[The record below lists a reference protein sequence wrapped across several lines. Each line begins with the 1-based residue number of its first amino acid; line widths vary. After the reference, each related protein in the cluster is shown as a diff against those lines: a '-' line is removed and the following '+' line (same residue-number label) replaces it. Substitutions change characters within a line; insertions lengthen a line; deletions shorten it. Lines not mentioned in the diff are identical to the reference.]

1 MEGQEWDGKS
11 GLGAQL
17 RTLDIPCRSWLAL
30 EDCFSGQGTRPELC
44 FSWSTLEMM
53 VLSTDFKEAQPEA
66 GRPVWRTLHPS
77 RPDMARPR
85 QKHECGD
92 GKRER
97 FRRHSL
103 PARVLV
109 GCG

>member
-1 MEGQEWDGKS
+1 
-11 GLGAQL
+11 
-17 RTLDIPCRSWLAL
+17 
-30 EDCFSGQGTRPELC
+30 
-44 FSWSTLEMM
+44 MM

-77 RPDMARPR
+77 RPEMTRPR

-92 GKRER
+92 GKRAR
-97 FRRHSL
+97 FRRHSF